1 MAKLIIRDGTSQDER
16 LLPALKEGYVNV
28 DEMRFEDMLAMVSE
42 YAALVKHR
50 DADSRAEGN
59 WGEFFGADEA
69 GILASILA
77 TNLNGAE
84 RDFSAF
90 VADMETRLAQLRDG
104 RTALAMLPT
113 FRLAMAIDAWFVRLG
128 RLSSVAAVRVRESMQ
143 GVIEKTL
150 GTELQRLRVFLRQHH
165 VHNADEAFRT
175 FGPIWGGDGK
185 PGKSGSAVPS
195 PASGHSAVA
204 EFLKSNFHAFYNAL
218 LFLQGGA
225 RDMLRVSLERS
236 NHDPAIGLYIAFLR
250 LFAKVQDKANGFTMR
265 HLNFY
270 YEDVLKIQ
278 RREFV
283 PDSACLIVQPDTA
296 GREVTIGKG
305 TEFRAGL
312 DENDAELIYAA
323 DNDLLVT
330 DAKVS
335 SLHTLYFG
343 RNSLSSPENSL
354 ASSPGRGGRRKRFA
368 TSAKLNR
375 MSRGGGESGAQ
386 LSHPLFGVPQRSK
399 DASQFEEARIGFAVA
414 SNVLLL
420 KHGQRDIGLTFKLA
434 PGGKA
439 GDPNVFADRLSRVL
453 PTSKADA
460 FFKAFRHMF
469 RISLTGET
477 GWFEVDDYLPL
488 SRIVDGDG
496 CEENSFKIQF
506 RLPDSAGAVVPYS
519 PAIHGE
525 NFDTELP
532 VVRFTV
538 NPDAYLY
545 PYSLLSEMAVRE
557 ILIEVDVR
565 GCTDIR
571 IYNQYG
577 PLSAD
582 VQFNPFGATPSFG
595 DYLVVGSYEAARK
608 KLVAFEVDVEWSGLP
623 QEMNGFGEYYR
634 AYSMAID
641 NATFKAGLAV
651 LRDRKWLPAE
661 EGEQPIVELFE
672 SRDGAGT
679 SGDGAGKN
687 GSGKVGKRRR
697 FSFRGVCKFMRPLE
711 NVAEEQYG
719 YDSLSKDGFFKLAL
733 AQPSFAFGHKEYP
746 SILTK
751 VMTDNARLKKFGL
764 AKWLSRSLPPKPL
777 PNTPYTPLIS
787 GISVN
792 YKAVSQISLERIGST
807 ENELRQE
814 KVFHLHPQG
823 FESLSPRAYG
833 KIHLVPRY
841 ETDGNL
847 FIGLTA
853 TRLSGPLTLFFHL
866 REDSLPDASARPFEF
881 EWYYLASNQWRP
893 LKKTQVVSDTTDG
906 FLSSGI
912 VTLDIPDDIDRANTI
927 LPSDQFWLRVSV
939 DDEHMHTLC
948 SLYAVHAQALRV
960 SWAKREENSLSHLA
974 SALPAGSIKETK
986 FSIPGLAGIRQIMES
1001 SGGKPPESDTQRT
1014 IRASERLRHKNR
1026 AVTPWDYERLVLQR
1040 FPEIYKAKCFSC
1052 MTGDAES
1059 RRKIKPGHLLIVLIP
1074 YLKEQVTANSHP
1086 MVNALLLREV
1096 RDFVKGLASA
1106 CVKISVRNPAYERIQ
1121 VRCKVK
1127 FRKGAGRGAQL
1138 NRLNREIVDYLSPW
1152 SDGGLAARFGWRLRC
1167 NDIQSHIQGLDYVES
1182 VSGLSMLRID
1192 DGDDRCHHRL
1202 SDTARNKNGDIQPLH
1217 PWSIAIPVGHHL
1229 IEVEDEAGV
1238 CPPQKTGIA
1247 NLAIGNTFI
1256 LSRGNQ

>member
-1 MAKLIIRDGTSQDER
+1 MAKLIIKDGTSQDER
-16 LLPALKEGYVNV
+16 LLPALREGYVNV
-28 DEMRFEDMLAMVSE
+28 DEMRFEDLLAMASE
-42 YAALVKHR
+42 YAALLKYH
-50 DADSRAEGN
+50 DADNRADGN
-59 WGEFFGADEA
+59 WGGFFGADEA
-69 GILASILA
+69 CILASILA
-77 TNLNGAE
+77 TNLNAVEAE
-84 RDFSAF
+84 FFAFIRD
-90 VADMETRLAQLRDG
+90 ADERLAQFRDG
-104 RTALAMLPT
+104 GADMQMLPA
-113 FRLAMAIDAWFVRLG
+113 FRLASNIDAWLDRLG
-128 RLSSVAAVRVRESMQ
+128 KLSSVAAVRARENIQ

-150 GTELQRLRVFLRQHH
+150 RPELQRLRLFLRQYP
-165 VHNADEAFRT
+165 VQGADEAFRT
-175 FGPIWGGDGK
+175 FGPIWGGETRPD
-185 PGKSGSAVPS
+185 KSGSAIPGQS
-195 PASGHSAVA
+195 SGQPVVA
-204 EFLKSNFHAFYNAL
+204 EFLKSNFHAFSNAIS
-218 LFLQGGA
+218 FLQRGA
-225 RDMLRVSLERS
+225 VDILRVSLERHD
-236 NHDPAIGLYIAFLR
+236 HDPAIGMYIAFLR
-250 LFAKVQDKANGFTMR
+250 LFARVQDKANRFTMR
-265 HLNFY
+265 HLDFY
-270 YEDVLKIQ
+270 YEDVLKIK

-283 PDSACLIVQPDTA
+283 PDSTYLIVLPDTA
-296 GREVTIGKG
+296 GREMAIGKG
-305 TEFRAGL
+305 TEFKAGL
-312 DENDAELIYAA
+312 DENDVELIYAA
-323 DNDLLVT
+323 DNDLLAT

-354 ASSPGRGGRRKRFA
+354 ASAPGRGGRRKRFA

-375 MSRGGGESGAQ
+375 IVAGGNNAAST
-386 LSHPLFGVPQRSK
+386 SHPLFGVPQRTR

-420 KHGQRDIGLTFKLA
+420 KHGQRDISLTFKLA

-439 GDPNVFADRLSRVL
+439 GDPNSFAERLSRVL

-477 GWFEVDDYLPL
+477 GWFDVDDYLPL
-488 SRIVDGDG
+488 SQIVDEDG
-496 CEENSFKIQF
+496 CEENSFKIQL

-519 PAIHGE
+519 PEIHGG
-525 NFDTELP
+525 NFDTDLP
-532 VVRFTV
+532 VARFVV

-577 PLSAD
+577 PLSVD
-582 VQFNPFGATPSFG
+582 VQFNPFGPSPSFG

-634 AYSMAID
+634 AYSMSID
-641 NATFKAGLAV
+641 NAAFKAGLTV
-651 LRDRKWLPAE
+651 LRDRKWLPAD
-661 EGEQPIVELFE
+661 EGEQPVMELFE
-672 SRDGAGT
+672 

-687 GSGKVGKRRR
+687 RDGAVKSGSGKVGKRQR
-697 FSFRGVCKFMRPLE
+697 FSFRSVCKFMRPLE

-719 YDSLSKDGFFKLAL
+719 YDSLSKDGFFKLTL
-733 AQPSFAFGHKEYP
+733 VHPSSAFGHKEYP
-746 SILTK
+746 SILTT
-751 VMTDNARLKKFGL
+751 VMTDNARLKKFGP
-764 AKWLSRSLPPKPL
+764 AKWLSRSRPPKPL
-777 PNTPYTPLIS
+777 PNMPYTPLIS

-792 YKAVSQISLERIGST
+792 YKAVSHISLERIGSA
-807 ENELRQE
+807 EEELRQE
-814 KVFHLHPQG
+814 KIFHLHPLG

-833 KIHLVPRY
+833 KIHLVPRF

-866 REDSLPDASARPFEF
+866 REDSLPDAGARPFVF

-893 LKKTQVVSDTTDG
+893 LKKIQVISDTTDG

-939 DDEHMHTLC
+939 DDEHMNALC

-960 SWAKREENSLSHLA
+960 TWAKQEANGLAHLSFP
-974 SALPAGSIKETK
+974 LPAGSIKEAK
-986 FSIPGLAGIRQIMES
+986 FSIPGLAGIRQLMES
-1001 SGGKPPESDTQRT
+1001 FGGKPPESDTQRT
-1014 IRASERLRHKNR
+1014 IRVSERLRHKNR
-1026 AVTPWDYERLVLQR
+1026 AITPWDYERLVLER
-1040 FPEIYKAKCFSC
+1040 FPEIYKVKCFSC

-1074 YLKEQVTANSHP
+1074 YLKESVTANSHP

-1127 FRKGAGRGAQL
+1127 FWKGAGRGAQL
-1138 NRLNREIVDYLSPW
+1138 NQLNRAIVDYLSPW
-1152 SDGGLAARFGWRLRC
+1152 SEGGLAARFGWRLRC

-1192 DGDDRCHHRL
+1192 DGDDRSHHRL
-1202 SDTARNKNGDIQPLH
+1202 ADTARSKSSDIQPLH

-1238 CPPQKTGIA
+1238 WSAQQTGIA

>member
-16 LLPALKEGYVNV
+16 LLPALREGYVDV
-28 DEMRFEDMLAMVSE
+28 DEMRFEDLLAMASE
-42 YAALVKHR
+42 YAGLLKHH
-50 DADSRAEGN
+50 DAGN
-59 WGEFFGADEA
+59 RSDGDWRGFFGADEA
-69 GILASILA
+69 CILASILA
-77 TNLNGAE
+77 EDLDAVEAE
-84 RDFSAF
+84 FTAF
-90 VADMETRLAQLRDG
+90 VGKHEEELDRMRVGAVDMAV
-104 RTALAMLPT
+104 LPA
-113 FRLAMAIDAWFVRLG
+113 FRLAANIDSWFAGLG
-128 RLSSVAAVRVRESMQ
+128 KLSSVAAVRAHESIQ
-143 GVIEKTL
+143 GMIQKRL
-150 GTELQRLRVFLRQHH
+150 RTELQRLRLFLRQYP
-165 VHNADEAFRT
+165 VPGADAAFQA
-175 FGPIWGGDGK
+175 FAPIWGGDAK
-185 PGKSGSAVPS
+185 PGRLAGAVPGR
-195 PASGHSAVA
+195 AEGESAE

-218 LFLQGGA
+218 SVLQREA
-225 RDMLRVSLERS
+225 RGILETSLERH

-250 LFAKVQDKANGFTMR
+250 LFQKVQHKANGFTMR
-265 HLNFY
+265 HLDFY
-270 YEDVLKIQ
+270 YENVLKVK
-278 RREFV
+278 RREFM
-283 PDSACLIVQPDTA
+283 PDSAHLVLQPDTP
-296 GREVTIGKG
+296 GREVRIARG

-323 DNDLLVT
+323 DNDLLVN
-330 DAKVS
+330 DAKVC

-343 RNSLSSPENSL
+343 RDSLSSPENSL
-354 ASSPGRGGRRKRFA
+354 ASPPGRDGRRKRFA

-375 MSRGGGESGAQ
+375 MSRGGGENRAPV
-386 LSHPLFGVPQRSK
+386 SHPLFGIPQRAK
-399 DASQFEEARIGFAVA
+399 ADRQFEEARIGFAVA

-420 KHGQRDIGLTFKLA
+420 KHGQRDICLTFKLA
-434 PGGKA
+434 PGGHA
-439 GDPNVFADRLSRVL
+439 GDPNSFADRLSRVL
-453 PTSKADA
+453 STSKADA

-469 RISLTGET
+469 RIGLTGET
-477 GWFEVDDYLPL
+477 GWFEVEDYLPL
-488 SRIVDGDG
+488 SRIVDEDG
-496 CEENSFKIQF
+496 CEENSFRIQL

-519 PAIHGE
+519 PEIHGE
-525 NFDTELP
+525 NFDTDLP
-532 VVRFTV
+532 VVRFSV
-538 NPDAYLY
+538 NQDAYLY

-565 GCTDIR
+565 GCTDIQ

-582 VQFNPFGATPSFG
+582 VQFNPFGPSPSFG

-634 AYSMAID
+634 AYSMGID
-641 NATFKAGLAV
+641 NTAFKAGLAV
-651 LRDRKWLPAE
+651 LRDRKWMPGDE
-661 EGEQPIVELFE
+661 SEQPEMSLFE
-672 SRDGAGT
+672 SGEGREGG
-679 SGDGAGKN
+679 
-687 GSGKVGKRRR
+687 GKVGRRRR

-711 NVAEEQYG
+711 HVAEEQYG
-719 YDSLSKDGFFKLAL
+719 YDAQSKDGFFRLTL
-733 AQPSFAFGHKEYP
+733 SQPPFAFGHKDYP
-746 SILTK
+746 TVLSR
-751 VMTDNARLKKFGL
+751 VMGDNARLKKFGP
-764 AKWLSRSLPPKPL
+764 AKWLSRTLPPKPL
-777 PNTPYTPLIS
+777 PNPPYTPLI
-787 GISVN
+787 GAISVN
-792 YKAVSQISLERIGST
+792 YKAASQISLERIAST
-807 ENELRQE
+807 EEGLRKE
-814 KVFHLHPQG
+814 KVFHLHPLG

-853 TRLSGPLTLFFHL
+853 TRLSGLLTLFFHL
-866 REDSLPDASARPFEF
+866 REDSLPDAGARPFEF

-912 VTLDIPDDIDRANTI
+912 VTLDIPGDIDRANTI
-927 LPSDQFWLRVSV
+927 LPPDQFWLRVSV
-939 DDEHMHTLC
+939 DDEHLHTLC
-948 SLYAVHAQALRV
+948 SLYGVHAQAMQV
-960 SWAKREENSLSHLA
+960 SWAKQEANGLSHLL
-974 SALPAGSIKETK
+974 SALPAGSIKETR
-986 FSIPGLAGIRQIMES
+986 FSIPGLAGMRQLMDS
-1001 SGGKPPESDTQRT
+1001 FGGKPPESDTQRT
-1014 IRASERLRHKNR
+1014 IRVSERLRHKNR

-1074 YLKEQVTANSHP
+1074 YLKESATANSHP

-1096 RDFVKGLASA
+1096 RDFVRGLSSA

-1127 FRKGAGRGAQL
+1127 FGKGAGRGAQL

-1167 NDIQSHIQGLDYVES
+1167 NDIQSHIQGLNYVES

-1192 DGDDRCHHRL
+1192 DGDDGSHRRL
-1202 SDTARNKNGDIQPLH
+1202 SDTARSKCGDIQPLH

-1238 CPPQKTGIA
+1238 WPAQQTGIA